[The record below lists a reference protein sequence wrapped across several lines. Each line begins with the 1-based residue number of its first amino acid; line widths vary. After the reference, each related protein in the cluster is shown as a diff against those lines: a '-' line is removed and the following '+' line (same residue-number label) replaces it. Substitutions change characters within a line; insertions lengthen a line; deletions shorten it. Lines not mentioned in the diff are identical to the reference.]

1 MKDIEEPDCMIRYEG
16 DTSDERSVDELSVR
30 GNIEIERMD
39 ENTFWGRI
47 TMDDGTQIE
56 LHFCRSFTGNM
67 IMAEVY

>member
-16 DTSDERSVDELSVR
+16 DTDEPCAIDELTVQ
-30 GNIEIERMD
+30 GKIEIERMD

-47 TMDDGTQIE
+47 TMDNGTKIE